1 MTAFPIRQPLRPEA
15 LGWGRFVIPLLL
27 GRAKGPAGDQPLCP
41 ARWPAAL
48 ASAPTRGLRRKSWP
62 PAAPNKAH
70 RKSLPARPA
79 FRGSAVRA
87 LAAGLGGV
95 ERQGSCSCAFVTEK
109 HPFPLRFPQHRPQG
123 VGDRSSAH
131 GCCLD
136 PHGGGTL
143 RWWAHPALAGT
154 GRVGPAKRKAQGG
167 FGCGSSVRYGHVSA
181 GTRRWPFLCPEAG
194 SLGRRG
200 VGAAGQSGPPPGG
213 PGAGGPD
220 TSGRHGG
227 APRPPAPLT
236 GLQMSRVDTAR
247 TPRGSARREP
257 GEEATRAP
265 RGAGHATL
273 WRRRKYEGSKGPG
286 GPGRG
291 QAEHRGPSGQGDS
304 SEGPADSG
312 HEPLHFM
319 RTAECTPPRASPS
332 VSYGHR
338 VTVNPT

>member
-62 PAAPNKAH
+62 PAAAPNKAH

-87 LAAGLGGV
+87 LAAGLGEV

-143 RWWAHPALAGT
+143 LRRAPDGWGPRRGKRRAVSDAG
-154 GRVGPAKRKAQGG
+154 V
-167 FGCGSSVRYGHVSA
+167 SSVTDTFLPGQGDGRFSA
-181 GTRRWPFLCPEAG
+181 LKPAPW
-194 SLGRRG
+194 GRRG

-236 GLQMSRVDTAR
+236 GLQTSRVDTAR

-257 GEEATRAP
+257 GEEATRVP

-304 SEGPADSG
+304 SEGPADGG
-312 HEPLHFM
+312 HEPLHFV

-332 VSYGHR
+332 VSYRHG

>member
-1 MTAFPIRQPLRPEA
+1 MTAFPIRQPLRLEA

-79 FRGSAVRA
+79 FRGSAVHA
-87 LAAGLGGV
+87 LAAGLGEV

-143 RWWAHPALAGT
+143 LRRAPDGWGPRRGKRRAVSDAGVSSVTDTFLPGQGDGRFSAPKPAPWGGEALAPQ
-154 GRVGPAKRKAQGG
+154 GRAGPRQVAQGLEG
-167 FGCGSSVRYGHVSA
+167 LTPPVVTG
-181 GTRRWPFLCPEAG
+181 
-194 SLGRRG
+194 GRRG
-200 VGAAGQSGPPPGG
+200 
-213 PGAGGPD
+213 
-220 TSGRHGG
+220 
-227 APRPPAPLT
+227 PL
-236 GLQMSRVDTAR
+236 
-247 TPRGSARREP
+247 
-257 GEEATRAP
+257 
-265 RGAGHATL
+265 
-273 WRRRKYEGSKGPG
+273 
-286 GPGRG
+286 
-291 QAEHRGPSGQGDS
+291 
-304 SEGPADSG
+304 
-312 HEPLHFM
+312 PL
-319 RTAECTPPRASPS
+319 
-332 VSYGHR
+332 
-338 VTVNPT
+338 